1 MPRLR
6 STRNGAIVG
15 AAIVAILVGFA
26 AFKPAAEG
34 VSARV
39 TLAEAG
45 PGEVV
50 PTVRMTPT
58 DAADG
63 AEFIN
68 VTSWQGGGL
77 VIAELESTGSP
88 GIYTTDE
95 PVPVT
100 GSWKTMV
107 RYSNG
112 NTLNSMPIYMPEDT
126 AIPVEGVPAEPS
138 FERSFQ
144 ADHEVLQREQKDVV
158 GWLTVVAY
166 LVVAFIAFA
175 LLVMIA
181 WALHRLAVVVEE
193 PSEQEQEAPATS
205 TERTK
210 IGPEVTA

>member
-1 MPRLR
+1 
-6 STRNGAIVG
+6 
-15 AAIVAILVGFA
+15 
-26 AFKPAAEG
+26 
-34 VSARV
+34 
-39 TLAEAG
+39 
-45 PGEVV
+45 
-50 PTVRMTPT
+50 
-58 DAADG
+58 
-63 AEFIN
+63 
-68 VTSWQGGGL
+68 
-77 VIAELESTGSP
+77 
-88 GIYTTDE
+88 
-95 PVPVT
+95 
-100 GSWKTMV
+100 
-107 RYSNG
+107 
-112 NTLNSMPIYMPEDT
+112 
-126 AIPVEGVPAEPS
+126 VPAEPS

>member
-6 STRNGAIVG
+6 STRNGAVAG
-15 AAIVAILVGFA
+15 AAIVAVLVGFA

-39 TLAEAG
+39 TLADAG

-77 VIAELESTGSP
+77 VIEELESTGSP
-88 GIYTTDE
+88 GVFTTDE
-95 PVPVT
+95 PVPVG

-107 RYSNG
+107 RYSGG
-112 NTLNSMPIYMPEDT
+112 NTLNAMPIYMPEDP

-138 FERSFQ
+138 VR
-144 ADHEVLQREQKDVV
+144 AVLPGRPRGPSARAE
-158 GWLTVVAY
+158 GRRRLAYGRRLPVVAS
-166 LVVAFIAFA
+166 IAFA

-193 PSEQEQEAPATS
+193 PTEQEQEAPATALGAHQD
-205 TERTK
+205 R
-210 IGPEVTA
+210 A